1 MKKTLI
7 IISAVI
13 IGLIAAAA
21 AMTGLY
27 LKSTDYT
34 AEKFPSGTSING
46 IDCSGLTYD
55 EASSKLSSEWNK
67 KTLTVEGDLNDE
79 LAKYTNFNCTYDISK
94 QLSSLKHDHLF
105 KAAVNH
111 YIHTPLSANI
121 PMKVETCG
129 EEFKEQVLSS
139 EFLTIENATES
150 TDAYVDVSD
159 PSFPIVP
166 EKQGTAIDK
175 KSFLNAVLDHIK
187 SGEFQLTFDQ
197 KKYTQKPKVTSDDEK
212 LVEYQE
218 FCKKYLKQQIHYQ
231 LGEESFTMSG
241 EELSKLLKSDLSGK
255 ADEEAVKTYVSELA
269 KKYNTVGIQRNFKS
283 LAGKN
288 ITVKGG
294 TYGWKIDQEKETE
307 QLMQDIAS
315 HKDVDREPVYSH
327 RGYGTYSRLL
337 GNTYI
342 DVDFTKQEV
351 RYYNNGTLKFSC
363 PVVTGCLSKGHAT
376 PTGTYF
382 IINRLRNVVLRGD
395 NGDGS
400 QYESPVSYWMG
411 ITPTGIGFHD
421 ANWRSSFGG
430 NIWKTSG
437 SHGCV
442 NMPPSRIP
450 QMFKIVE
457 VGMPVVMHY

>member
-7 IISAVI
+7 IISAI
-13 IGLIAAAA
+13 IIALVAAAA

-27 LKSTDYT
+27 LKSDDYT
-34 AEKFPSGTSING
+34 SKQFPKGTTING
-46 IDCSGLTYD
+46 IDCSGLTY
-55 EASSKLSSEWNK
+55 EAARDKLSKEWNT
-67 KTLTVEGDLNDE
+67 KTLTVVGDLNDE
-79 LAKYTNFNCTYDISK
+79 LTKYTDFNCTYDIDR
-94 QLSSLKHDHLF
+94 QLDSLKHDHLL
-105 KAAVNH
+105 KAVANH
-111 YIHTPLSANI
+111 YVHTPLAASI

-129 EEFKEQVLSS
+129 EEFKQEVLSS

-159 PSFPIVP
+159 PDFPIVP

-175 KSFLNAVLDHIK
+175 EMFLNSVLDHIK
-187 SGEFQLTFDQ
+187 SGELRITFDQ
-197 KKYTQKPKVTSDDEK
+197 KKYVQKPAVTSDDPK
-212 LVEYQE
+212 LTEYQE

-255 ADEEAVKTYVSELA
+255 ADEEAVKAYVSELA

-327 RGYGTYSRLL
+327 KGYGTYSRLL
-337 GNTYI
+337 GDTYI

-351 RYYNNGTLKFSC
+351 RYYNSGTLKFSS

-382 IINRLRNVVLRGD
+382 IMNRLRNIVLRGD
-395 NGDGS
+395 NGDGTR
-400 QYESPVSYWMG
+400 YESPVSYWMG